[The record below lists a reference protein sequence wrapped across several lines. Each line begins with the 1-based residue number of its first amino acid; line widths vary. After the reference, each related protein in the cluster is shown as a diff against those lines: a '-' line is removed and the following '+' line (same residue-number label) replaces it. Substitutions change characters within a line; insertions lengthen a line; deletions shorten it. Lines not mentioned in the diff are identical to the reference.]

1 MSDLFGSSSGLS
13 DLESDTFS
21 APQTPTSPRKGISL
35 QQHDQRSDGTPPPR
49 DDLFGS
55 DEDENAANGHTGN
68 ADNLFGSDE
77 DEEMPARGR
86 AREEDSASER
96 GELSD
101 EEAAEDESR
110 EQVRVMSARV
120 PVLPTPNTSQR
131 RYVISRT
138 PNILQLEPTPF
149 SADTYEDILEE
160 EHRIAEKHG
169 YKSAVTPELASAT
182 EGMIAN
188 TVRWRRVTGPDG
200 TIKRESNA
208 RLVRWSDGSTTL
220 VIGGRTPETYG
231 INTEKL
237 MDTDKEQHYYAAA
250 HYSRELLM
258 QSHAR
263 LAENWLLRPLR
274 QSAQTRSAVAL
285 LLDRVRGKA
294 TGEKSQQGSAAGTS
308 ASRAR
313 HAAGARAARTRFM
326 VLDEDPEL
334 RAKREEQEEEKR
346 ERQRKRE
353 ERIRERKELRIG
365 QPGRGAYAGTGGE
378 YSDEDREPEYASIEG
393 SDTGA
398 VYGRGHAPRRVAER
412 VGGAGPVA
420 ARAHSS
426 YVDEDD
432 DGFIVDDDVELE
444 VGPRDEFDEEE
455 EEELAAQQLKN
466 SKHMTYEDEESDG
479 GRQRHGR
486 NAKSRR
492 ALVSDDSDD
501 DLDEF

>member
-1 MSDLFGSSSGLS
+1 MSDLFGSSSELS
-13 DLESDTFS
+13 DIASDPPS
-21 APQTPTSPRKGISL
+21 APRTPTSPRNGISR
-35 QQHDQRSDGTPPPR
+35 QQQDQRSDGTPPPR

-55 DEDENAANGHTGN
+55 DEDEDATRGHNGN

-77 DEEMPARGR
+77 EEEIPAGVPKRDEE
-86 AREEDSASER
+86 SASER
-96 GELSD
+96 GERSD
-101 EEAAEDESR
+101 EEEGEDESR

-188 TVRWRRVTGPDG
+188 TVRWRHVTGPDG
-200 TIKRESNA
+200 KIRRESNA

-231 INTEKL
+231 INAEQL

-263 LAENWLLRPLR
+263 LAENWLLRPSR
-274 QSAQTRSAVAL
+274 QSAQARSAVSL

-294 TGEKSQQGSAAGTS
+294 AGEKSKHGSAVGAG

-313 HAAGARAARTRFM
+313 LAAGARAARTRFM

-353 ERIRERKELRIG
+353 ERMRERKELRMG
-365 QPGRGAYAGTGGE
+365 QTSRSVYTGGD
-378 YSDEDREPEYASIEG
+378 YSDEDREPEYASVEG

-398 VYGRGHAPRRVAER
+398 LYGRSRAPRRIAER
-412 VGGAGPVA
+412 VGGTRPVA
-420 ARAHSS
+420 PRAHSG

-432 DGFIVDDDVELE
+432 DGFIVDDDAELE

-466 SKHMTYEDEESDG
+466 SKHVGYDGDESDG
-479 GRQRHGR
+479 GRQRRGR
-486 NAKSRR
+486 DAKPRR
-492 ALVSDDSDD
+492 ALDSDDSDD
-501 DLDEF
+501 DIDDF

>member
-1 MSDLFGSSSGLS
+1 MSDLFGSSSDLS
-13 DLESDTFS
+13 ELESDSLS
-21 APQTPTSPRKGISL
+21 APQTPTSPRQQVIF
-35 QQHDQRSDGTPPPR
+35 QQHQDQRSDGTPPPR

-55 DEDENAANGHTGN
+55 DEDEDAAKGHNGN
-68 ADNLFGSDE
+68 VDNLFGSDE
-77 DEEMPARGR
+77 EEEVPARVHR
-86 AREEDSASER
+86 RDEDSASER
-96 GELSD
+96 GERSGS
-101 EEAAEDESR
+101 EEGEDESR

-120 PVLPTPNTSQR
+120 PVLPTPDTSQR

-182 EGMIAN
+182 EGIIAN
-188 TVRWRRVTGPDG
+188 TVRWRRVTSPDG
-200 TIKRESNA
+200 MKRRESNA
-208 RLVRWSDGSTTL
+208 RLVRWSDGSITL

-231 INTEKL
+231 INTEQL
-237 MDTDKEQHYYAAA
+237 MDIDKEQHYYAAA

-263 LAENWLLRPLR
+263 LAENWLLRPSR
-274 QSAQTRSAVAL
+274 QSAQARSAVSL
-285 LLDRVRGKA
+285 LLDRARGKA
-294 TGEKSQQGSAAGTS
+294 TGEKSKHGSAAG
-308 ASRAR
+308 AGANRAR
-313 HAAGARAARTRFM
+313 LAAGARAARTRFM

-353 ERIRERKELRIG
+353 ERMRERKELRMG
-365 QPGRGAYAGTGGE
+365 QTSRGAYVGGD
-378 YSDEDREPEYASIEG
+378 YSDEEREPEYASVEG

-398 VYGRGHAPRRVAER
+398 LYGRSRAPKRVGER
-412 VGGAGPVA
+412 VGGARPVA
-420 ARAHSS
+420 PRAHSS

-444 VGPRDEFDEEE
+444 VGPHDEFDDEE
-455 EEELAAQQLKN
+455 EEELAVQQLKN
-466 SKHMTYEDEESDG
+466 SKHMGYDDDESDG
-479 GRQRHGR
+479 RRQKRGRDARQ
-486 NAKSRR
+486 RR
-492 ALVSDDSDD
+492 ALDSDDSGDD
-501 DLDEF
+501 VDEF